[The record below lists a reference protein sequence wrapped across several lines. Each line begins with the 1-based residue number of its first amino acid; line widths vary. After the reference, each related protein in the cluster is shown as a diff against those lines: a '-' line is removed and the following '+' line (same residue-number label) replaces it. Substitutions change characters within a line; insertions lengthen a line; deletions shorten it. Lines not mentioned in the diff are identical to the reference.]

1 MPLPAGLAA
10 NASAQA
16 GLFTAA
22 QALTAGHTSDEI
34 ARRRRSG
41 EWVRLR
47 HGIYVERTLVPDD
60 PVAKHLLQLRATLLA
75 LTTRTAAAS
84 HLSSAVLLDVAMLD
98 TDLSLVH
105 VTRDDGPS
113 SRLSRG
119 VAYHHAALPAGHL
132 TKVDGILA
140 TNAARTVVDLAR
152 RASFQAALV
161 AAESALNKSLTTLP
175 ELDEMLVNCV
185 DWPGARNAAR
195 VIAFA
200 SPYSETPGESLGRLA
215 FDALGV
221 PQPHQQVYIFDKFGL
236 IARCDYF
243 WEEFHTVG
251 EFDGKVKYVGAK
263 ARDDTVLL
271 EKKREDRLRNAG
283 LEVCRF
289 EWGESR
295 NCSESVRHKTFS
307 AFDRAA
313 KRRDPRDY
321 RFKLQPPGR

>member
-10 NASAQA
+10 NASAQG

-22 QALTAGHTSDEI
+22 QALAAGYTSDEI
-34 ARRRRSG
+34 ARRRRTG
-41 EWVRLR
+41 EWLRLR
-47 HGIYVERTLVPDD
+47 HGIYIEHALVPDD
-60 PVAKHLLQLRATLLA
+60 PVAKHLLRLRATLVA
-75 LTTRTAAAS
+75 LTTSTVAAS
-84 HLSSAVLLDVAMLD
+84 HVSSALLLDVALLA
-98 TDLSLVH
+98 TELSLVH
-105 VTRDDGPS
+105 VTREGTSS
-113 SRLSRG
+113 SRIARG
-119 VAYHHAALPAGHL
+119 VAYHRAALPAGQL
-132 TKVDGILA
+132 TKIDGLLA

-152 RASFQAALV
+152 QEGFQAALV
-161 AAESALNKSLTTLP
+161 AAESALNKGLTTLADL
-175 ELDEMLVNCV
+175 EEVLVYCV

-195 VIAFA
+195 VVAFA
-200 SPYSETPGESLGRLA
+200 SPYSETPGETLGRVA
-215 FDALGV
+215 FDALGI

-243 WEEFHTVG
+243 WEQFHTVG

-263 ARDDTVLL
+263 ARDDTVLN

-295 NCSESVRHKTFS
+295 NCSESVRYKAFS

-313 KRRDPRDY
+313 NRRAPRDY
-321 RFKLQPPGR
+321 RFKLQPPAR